1 MSNKIINTKKI
12 EIQGTDITQT
22 FRDNNGLPQ
31 QDFSVQNGNNLEP
44 IFTQKITAA
53 PQNTNTAYSIV
64 SSSDL
69 HALGNSLASIHL
81 KNVVQDIKDNHAWN
95 GVAQEDGKIKTSV
108 NGEILTL

>member
-1 MSNKIINTKKI
+1 MSNRIIDTKKI
-12 EIQGTDITQT
+12 EILGTDVTQI

-31 QDFSVQNGNNLEP
+31 QEFSVQNGNNLEP

-53 PQNTNTAYSIV
+53 PQNANTAYSIV
-64 SSSDL
+64 SHSDL

-95 GVAQEDGKIKTSV
+95 GIEQEGGIIKTSV
-108 NGEILTL
+108 NGEALTL